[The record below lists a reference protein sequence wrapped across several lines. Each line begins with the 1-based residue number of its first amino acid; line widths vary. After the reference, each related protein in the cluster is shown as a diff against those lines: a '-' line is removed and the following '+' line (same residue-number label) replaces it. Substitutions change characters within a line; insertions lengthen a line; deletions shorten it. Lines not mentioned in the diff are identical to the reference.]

1 MSEIK
6 LLLQNAELR
15 DQMEPFLDESVYLLR
30 PERMSVRCENEL
42 LESLLTWERAPVLP
56 IAQWFEPELI
66 LPEHHELDD
75 SQLKQQ
81 LHQVIGRLFEK
92 NIVLEMTDH
101 LPDRQLYCLIARD
114 ILPSEEKKISLQGNA
129 IRMQCLDIVD
139 DEKNRGC
146 VTTPRLSSD
155 KHGRSRTISICRPAS
170 RCRSRGQCHS
180 CKPRG
185 VVESKAHARSQS

>member
-1 MSEIK
+1 MSEIN

-56 IAQWFEPELI
+56 IAQWFEPELV

-101 LPDRQLYCLIARD
+101 LPDRQLYCLIVRD
-114 ILPSEEKKISLQGNA
+114 ILPSEEKKITLKGNV

-139 DEKNRGC
+139 DEESWLRYYATQQQRQTWSFENGHDLP
-146 VTTPRLSSD
+146 PRESLPFP
-155 KHGRSRTISICRPAS
+155 RSMP
-170 RCRSRGQCHS
+170 QL
-180 CKPRG
+180 
-185 VVESKAHARSQS
+185 